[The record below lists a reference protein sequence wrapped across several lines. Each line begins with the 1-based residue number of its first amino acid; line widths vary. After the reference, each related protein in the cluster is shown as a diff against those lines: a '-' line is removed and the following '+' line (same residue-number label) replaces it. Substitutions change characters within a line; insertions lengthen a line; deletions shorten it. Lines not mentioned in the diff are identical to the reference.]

1 MSKQVKSYCNS
12 DECLF
17 KPVTF
22 NTFEYMYCSVCKCE
36 VEDDLVE
43 YKARR
48 KAYKESANINP
59 HMKKQDG
66 DDADDT
72 QGDLFDV
79 WSGV

>member
-12 DECLF
+12 DDCSF

-22 NTFEYMYCSVCKCE
+22 NTFEYMYCTVCKSE
-36 VEDDLVE
+36 VEEEMVE

-48 KAYKESANINP
+48 KAYKEAANINP
-59 HMKKQDG
+59 HMKREEQNDL
-66 DDADDT
+66 DDT
-72 QGDLFDV
+72 QGDLFDL